1 MSDAIDRAAYA
12 RLHAAPHDDAAEA
25 CLEHAGDEI
34 RRRGPCQCGRE
45 PRALPFEGSY
55 DTLRSALEVVYGLQR
70 TLRTR
75 PELRPTLRPTA
86 REALNALESSYSN
99 FMDLTRA
106 EYSA

>member
-1 MSDAIDRAAYA
+1 MSDAIDRAAA
-12 RLHAAPHDDAAEA
+12 AHLHAATADDAEA
-25 CLEHAGDEI
+25 CLERGADEF
-34 RRRGPCQCGRE
+34 RRSGPCQCRE
-45 PRALPFEGSY
+45 PRHLPFEGSY

-86 REALNALESSYSN
+86 REALNALESSYIQ